1 MHAPTTQPKRLVAP
15 LAALAFVS
23 LGLPDGLL
31 GVAWPSMR
39 VFFGVDLQALGG
51 LLVATTAG
59 YVASSFSS
67 GQTSSPLEPRG
78 TVLAAS
84 CLLTASG
91 LLGYTA
97 ASRWPVVL
105 ALGVLLGVGAGA
117 IDAALNTYVAT
128 HHGARTLNSLH
139 ACFWGRC
146 RVRSADDDG
155 GAPAWFDVAARV
167 CDCRRRADCARGSC
181 FALTF
186 RAWPRSDGLAPSAD
200 RSAGA
205 TMGETL
211 RVQAAWL
218 GMAVFVAY
226 TGVEASIGAW
236 TFTLLTVGRHIG
248 IVEAGHL
255 ASLYWGGITA
265 GRLLAAVGG
274 GVVPVRALLTGAVFA
289 VVVGVGLVWAN
300 LSAGLTAAGLLLAGV
315 ACGPIFPSLIAVT
328 PARVGLAHAA
338 NAVGVQIAA
347 SALGLSVVP
356 GLVGVAGARFGVE
369 AIARLILLLA
379 LLLAVVYQ
387 LPNRRRRQAARSD
400 SCRNPDVTPGPT
412 SGHQSADL
420 IVALGCV
427 SRFRYP
433 DFGQLAPGRH
443 GTFVISARRHQS
455 LVTQLLRCRRR

>member
-1 MHAPTTQPKRLVAP
+1 MPPSTSQPKRLVAP

-67 GQTSSPLEPRG
+67 GRLLRQVNLG

-91 LLGYTA
+91 LLGYAA
-97 ASRWPVVL
+97 ASRWPIVL
-105 ALGVLLGVGAGA
+105 ALGIVLGVGAGA

-128 HHGARTLNSLH
+128 HHGARTLNWLH
-139 ACFWGRC
+139 ACFGI
-146 RVRSADDDG
+146 
-155 GAPAWFDVAARV
+155 GAASGPLLMTAVLQ
-167 CDCRRRADCARGSC
+167 RGSTWQRGYVIVGLAQIALATC

-200 RSAGA
+200 RSASA

-211 RVQAAWL
+211 RVPAAWL

-226 TGVEASIGAW
+226 AGVEASIGAW
-236 TFTLLTVGRHIG
+236 TFTLLTVGRHIE
-248 IVEAGHL
+248 IVQAGLL

-265 GRLLAAVGG
+265 GRLLAAAGG
-274 GVVPVRALLTGAVFA
+274 GVVTVHVLLTGAVLA
-289 VVVGVGLVWAN
+289 VVVGVALVWAD
-300 LSAGLTAAGLLLAGV
+300 LSAGVTAAGLLLAGV

-328 PARVGLAHAA
+328 PARVGLPHAA
-338 NAVGVQIAA
+338 NAVGFQIAA

-369 AIARLILLLA
+369 AIGRLILLLA
-379 LLLAVVYQ
+379 VVLALVYQ
-387 LPNRRRRQAARSD
+387 LLDR
-400 SCRNPDVTPGPT
+400 T
-412 SGHQSADL
+412 
-420 IVALGCV
+420 
-427 SRFRYP
+427 
-433 DFGQLAPGRH
+433 APAVG
-443 GTFVISARRHQS
+443 AK
-455 LVTQLLRCRRR
+455 

>member
-1 MHAPTTQPKRLVAP
+1 MQSPTSEPKRLVAP

-67 GQTSSPLEPRG
+67 GRLLRQVNLG

-91 LLGYTA
+91 LLGYA
-97 ASRWPVVL
+97 AATHWPIVL
-105 ALGVLLGVGAGA
+105 GLGVVLGVGAGA

-128 HHGARTLNSLH
+128 HHGARTLNWLH
-139 ACFWGRC
+139 ACFGI
-146 RVRSADDDG
+146 
-155 GAPAWFDVAARV
+155 GAASGPLMMTAVLQ
-167 CDCRRRADCARGSC
+167 RGSTWQRGYVIVGIAQIALATC

-186 RAWPRSDGLAPSAD
+186 RAWPRGDGLAPSAD

-205 TMGETL
+205 TMGDTL
-211 RVQAAWL
+211 RVPAAWL

-226 TGVEASIGAW
+226 AGVEASIGAW
-236 TFTLLTVGRHIG
+236 TFTVLTVGRHIG
-248 IVEAGHL
+248 IVQAGLL

-274 GVVPVRALLTGAVFA
+274 GVVAIDILLTGAMLA
-289 VVVGVGLVWAN
+289 VVLGAGLVWAN
-300 LSAGLTAAGLLLAGV
+300 LSAAATATGLLLAGV

-328 PARVGLAHAA
+328 PARVGRAHAA
-338 NAVGVQIAA
+338 NAVGFQIAA

-379 LLLAVVYQ
+379 LVLLVVYH
-387 LPNRRRRQAARSD
+387 LLDRTAPAL
-400 SCRNPDVTPGPT
+400 
-412 SGHQSADL
+412 SAK
-420 IVALGCV
+420 
-427 SRFRYP
+427 
-433 DFGQLAPGRH
+433 
-443 GTFVISARRHQS
+443 
-455 LVTQLLRCRRR
+455 

>member
-1 MHAPTTQPKRLVAP
+1 MQSPTSEPKRLVAP

-67 GQTSSPLEPRG
+67 GRLLRQVNLG

-91 LLGYTA
+91 LLGYAA
-97 ASRWPVVL
+97 ASHWPIVL
-105 ALGVLLGVGAGA
+105 ALGVVLGVGAGA

-128 HHGARTLNSLH
+128 HHGARTLNWLH
-139 ACFWGRC
+139 ACFGI
-146 RVRSADDDG
+146 
-155 GAPAWFDVAARV
+155 GAAAGPLMMTAV
-167 CDCRRRADCARGSC
+167 LQRGSTWQRGYVIVGIAQIALATC

-186 RAWPRSDGLAPSAD
+186 RAWPRGDGLAPSAD

-205 TMGETL
+205 TMSDTL
-211 RVQAAWL
+211 RVPAAWL

-226 TGVEASIGAW
+226 AGVEASIGAW
-236 TFTLLTVGRHIG
+236 TFTVLTVGRHIG
-248 IVEAGHL
+248 IVQAGLL

-265 GRLLAAVGG
+265 GRLLAAVAG
-274 GVVPVRALLTGAVFA
+274 GVVAVHVLLTGAMLA
-289 VVVGVGLVWAN
+289 VVLGVALVWAN
-300 LSAGLTAAGLLLAGV
+300 LSAGITATGLLMAGV

-328 PARVGLAHAA
+328 PARVGRAHAA
-338 NAVGVQIAA
+338 NAVGFQIAA

-379 LLLAVVYQ
+379 VLLSVVYY
-387 LPNRRRRQAARSD
+387 LLDRTAP
-400 SCRNPDVTPGPT
+400 
-412 SGHQSADL
+412 
-420 IVALGCV
+420 AL
-427 SRFRYP
+427 
-433 DFGQLAPGRH
+433 DAK
-443 GTFVISARRHQS
+443 
-455 LVTQLLRCRRR
+455 

>member
-1 MHAPTTQPKRLVAP
+1 LN
-15 LAALAFVS
+15 L
-23 LGLPDGLL
+23 
-31 GVAWPSMR
+31 
-39 VFFGVDLQALGG
+39 
-51 LLVATTAG
+51 
-59 YVASSFSS
+59 
-67 GQTSSPLEPRG
+67 G

-91 LLGYTA
+91 LLGYAA

-128 HHGARTLNSLH
+128 HHGARTLNWLH
-139 ACFWGRC
+139 ACFG
-146 RVRSADDDG
+146 V
-155 GAPAWFDVAARV
+155 GAASGPLMMTAVLQ
-167 CDCRRRADCARGSC
+167 RGSTWQRGYVIVGVAQIALATC

-205 TMGETL
+205 TMAETL
-211 RVQAAWL
+211 RVPAAWL

-226 TGVEASIGAW
+226 AGVEASIGAW
-236 TFTLLTVGRHIG
+236 TFTLLTVGRHIA
-248 IVEAGHL
+248 IVEAGLL

-274 GVVPVRALLTGAVFA
+274 GIVPVRALLTGAVFA

-338 NAVGVQIAA
+338 NAVGFQIAA

-387 LPNRRRRQAARSD
+387 LLDR
-400 SCRNPDVTPGPT
+400 T
-412 SGHQSADL
+412 
-420 IVALGCV
+420 
-427 SRFRYP
+427 
-433 DFGQLAPGRH
+433 APAVG
-443 GTFVISARRHQS
+443 AK
-455 LVTQLLRCRRR
+455 